1 MRPAGSQP
9 SNAALGKN
17 STTLPGISA
26 SATSVSTPLATDGSL
41 TPAFDTA
48 PSTPSPA
55 DILAAHADLNTRLA
69 ALHAALPPLTALL
82 IFTGHGDPQEMARLT
97 QKKAKF
103 DRLWKTVK
111 QSEIE
116 REDRWME
123 EDDRKLLSEVETCR
137 MGLSFYC
144 MK

>member
-1 MRPAGSQP
+1 MTIAGSQP

-17 STTLPGISA
+17 STNLPGISA
-26 SATSVSTPLATDGSL
+26 SSTTPSTPLATDGSL
-41 TPAFDTA
+41 TPTLD
-48 PSTPSPA
+48 PTPSSPSAA
-55 DILAAHADLNTRLA
+55 DILAAHAELNKRLA
-69 ALHAALPPLTALL
+69 TLHAALPPLTALVV
-82 IFTGHGDPQEMARLT
+82 FTGHGDPKEMARLT

-116 REDRWME
+116 AADRWMA
-123 EDDRKLLSEVETCR
+123 EDDRKLIDEVERCR